1 METVN
6 PPQPA
11 ISLAS
16 LFAPIEEQLDLVDTW
31 ITDALV
37 GEHPRLDPL
46 LVHLHKFR
54 GKRVRAAQILLIA
67 KASNSISEYHIPLA
81 GIVELI
87 HAATLVHDDLLDEAS
102 QRRRLDCV
110 HVEWGSHSAVLLGD
124 WIYAKAFEHCTRL
137 PGDEA
142 SLRLARATR
151 RVCAGEI
158 FQNLTRK
165 DFDLSEEDYLLQIDG
180 KTGALFE
187 EGCHLAA
194 AFAGTSETTQRSCAL
209 YGKLAGRA
217 FQMADDLLDL
227 VGKEETAGK
236 SLGTDWARGKMTLPL
251 IHLRDRLSGESL
263 AALKRDFGSGGN
275 RQVLF
280 ENNYGKDLQEALEV
294 SRKEISRCLA
304 SAAEALQILAPSPA
318 RHSLISL
325 THFLGTRN
333 Q

>member
-1 METVN
+1 MGTVN
-6 PPQPA
+6 PSPSTL
-11 ISLAS
+11 SLTD
-16 LFAPIEEQLDLVDTW
+16 LFAPVEEHLALVDTW
-31 ITDALV
+31 ITEALS

-46 LVHLHKFR
+46 LVHLRKFR
-54 GKRVRAAQILLIA
+54 GKRIRAAQILLIA
-67 KASNSISEYHIPLA
+67 QASDSISEHHIPLA

-124 WIYAKAFEHCTRL
+124 WIYAKAFEHCTHL
-137 PGDEA
+137 PGEEA

-165 DFDLSEEDYLLQIDG
+165 DFDLSEEDYLLQVDG

-187 EGCHLAA
+187 EGCRLAA
-194 AFAGTSETTQRSCAL
+194 AFADASKEIQDACAL
-209 YGKLAGRA
+209 HGKLAGRA

-227 VGKEETAGK
+227 VGDEAVVGK

-251 IHLRDRLSGESL
+251 IRLRGQLSE
-263 AALKRDFGSGGN
+263 AACADLRRDFGSGEG
-275 RQVLF
+275 RQTLF
-280 ENNYGKDLQEALEV
+280 QENYTGALQYALESSEEEINSCLDQAVEAL
-294 SRKEISRCLA
+294 
-304 SAAEALQILAPSPA
+304 AALPPSPA

-325 THFLGTRN
+325 TYFLGKRN